1 MGAGVPPK
9 KIFKVIGICVLVGLI
24 AFSMAWL
31 ELLDRAQEAY
41 DQGKVYLKK
50 AREAEAKAMQSRNQ
64 SDIRSAYDNYR
75 EALWSFETVEQLLTS
90 GTRKRVRKTE
100 YQLKPGMMLADAIYP
115 DGHREAEIARQI
127 PSEMI
132 VDSYVP
138 LTQEHINKIMA
149 SPQIDVIAIPKDY
162 SLTERSGWI
171 RIAKA
176 EIPNCKEKIDQFY
189 EMLEDKL

>member
-9 KIFKVIGICVLVGLI
+9 KIFKVIGICVLVGFI

-41 DQGKVYLKK
+41 DQGQEYLKNAQAADGK
-50 AREAEAKAMQSRNQ
+50 SRQSNDQ
-64 SDIRSAYDNYR
+64 KDIKDAYDNYR

-90 GTRKRVRKTE
+90 GTRKRVNKSE
-100 YQLKPGMMLADAIYP
+100 LKVDMMLADGIYP

-127 PSEMI
+127 PREMI
-132 VDSYVP
+132 VSSYVP
-138 LTQEHINKIMA
+138 LTQEHVSKIMA
-149 SPQIDVIAIPKDY
+149 SPGIDIVAIPKDY

-171 RIAKA
+171 KLAKA
-176 EIPNCKEKIDQFY
+176 EIPNCKEKIDEFY
-189 EMLEDKL
+189 DKLTEKL